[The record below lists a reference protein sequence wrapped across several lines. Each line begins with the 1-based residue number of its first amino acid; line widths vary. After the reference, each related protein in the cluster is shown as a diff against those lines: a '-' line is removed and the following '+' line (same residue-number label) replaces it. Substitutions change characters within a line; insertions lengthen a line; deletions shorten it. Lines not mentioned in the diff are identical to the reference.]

1 MKTYK
6 NKSIVSGL
14 SVDEILNMDYKKLN
28 KLNKS
33 DMQKITGRLVS
44 AGNKRLRR
52 FIESED
58 ISPAV
63 RHILSA
69 GQKGYDAKN
78 KKKADFQKDY
88 EKTKFSTKN
97 KSLQELKEE
106 FKRIKNFMQNET
118 GTRKGWE
125 DVKDRTIDT
134 LEKHG
139 IYIDKK
145 DFNKFWEVYEKF
157 SELDPSVENYAFKYE
172 VLEEIK
178 ERLNEYGSIDEL
190 AISLSENLSKTYEK
204 NREEVSDIEYGGM
217 FKME

>member
-14 SVDEILNMDYKKLN
+14 SVDEILNMDYKKIN
-28 KLNKS
+28 KLSKT

-58 ISPAV
+58 ISPAT
-63 RHILSA
+63 RKILSA
-69 GQKGYDAKN
+69 GKQGYDAKN
-78 KKKADFQKDY
+78 KTKEELKEDY
-88 EKTKFSTKN
+88 ENTRFSTKN

-125 DVKDRTIDT
+125 DVKDRTLDT
-134 LEKHG
+134 LKEHG
-139 IYIDKK
+139 IDIDKK
-145 DFNKFWEVYEKF
+145 DFNKFWEVYEKL

-178 ERLNEYGSIDEL
+178 ERLNEFGSIDEL
-190 AISLSENLSKTYEK
+190 AINLNSDLSKIYEK

-217 FKME
+217 FKM